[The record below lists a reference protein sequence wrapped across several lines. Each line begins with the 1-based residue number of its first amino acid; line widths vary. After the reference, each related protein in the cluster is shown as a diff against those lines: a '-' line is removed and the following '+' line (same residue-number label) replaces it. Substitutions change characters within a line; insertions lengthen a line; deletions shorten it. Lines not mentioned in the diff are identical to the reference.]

1 MEGVLQKL
9 PDWFKGE
16 VYEEGCSIT
25 NPFSGQEYYL
35 NNIELSMYDFI
46 MGCNMLYEMTGSL
59 TDELILEMRKGLSWF
74 AENNPKAYYVLL
86 D

>member
-1 MEGVLQKL
+1 MGKSKAL
-9 PDWFKGE
+9 PDWFKGD
-16 VYEEGCSIT
+16 VYKKGT
-25 NPFSGQEYYL
+25 VVRNRFSGEEFYL

-46 MGCNMLYEMTGSL
+46 MGCNLLFETTGSL
-59 TDELILEMRKGLSWF
+59 TDELILEIKKGLSWF